1 MISSDVLMQ
10 IWCRSIGTCDMRQSV
25 EDVLRLVDELQIEHV
40 PNTNKGAL
48 YGINMLDPVK

>member
-1 MISSDVLMQ
+1 
-10 IWCRSIGTCDMRQSV
+10 MRQSL
-25 EDVLRLVDELQIEHV
+25 EDVLRLMDELQIEHV